1 SWGWIADHTNTA
13 PRRMRSA
20 VFVRVTRCSVGHD
33 CIVPLYG
40 VRHGAAV
47 PYFFFLG
54 TFAPER
60 RASDSP
66 MAIAC
71 LRLVTFLLE
80 LPERSVPRLRSRIT
94 FSTFFPAFLLYFLAI
109 TPPAHGDLQ
118 VARLSRDRHTCCEP

>member
-1 SWGWIADHTNTA
+1 MADHTNTP

-20 VFVRVTRCSVGHD
+20 VFVRVTRPSVGHD
-33 CIVPLYG
+33 CVVPLYG

-47 PYFFFLG
+47 PYFFFDDFFFG

-66 MAIAC
+66 MAMAC
-71 LRLVTFLLE
+71 LRLVTFLPE

-94 FSTFFPAFLLYFLAI
+94 FSTFFLAFLLYFLAI

-118 VARLSRDRHTCCEP
+118 VARLSRDR